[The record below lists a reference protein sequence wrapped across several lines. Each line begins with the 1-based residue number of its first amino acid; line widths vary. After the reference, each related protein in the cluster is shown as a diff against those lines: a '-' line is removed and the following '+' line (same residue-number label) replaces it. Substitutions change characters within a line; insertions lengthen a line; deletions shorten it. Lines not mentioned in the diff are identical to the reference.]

1 MSDKLKLVVL
11 DSNEDTRK
19 AIKSFVQVN
28 FPAIDYAGEADSTK
42 SAYSIINT
50 VTPQI
55 VLMEVQLNGESS
67 SEFLSKLLNENKLN
81 FELIFLTSPDS
92 DSMSNAIEFTALDS
106 ISKPLDT
113 NDAKSKLQNA
123 LTRASL
129 IIDKRLFK
137 EQIRLF
143 VDLFSKNTANNNNNN
158 KRIALHLLRGFI
170 QFVNINDIVLLK
182 TDDNITRISLNDGRV
197 LSSVN
202 NLAFYSKLLTLEM
215 GFIRISQSTMV
226 NNQYI
231 DKFNPSEKI
240 IILTNGDSIDCS
252 RRGAKLFR
260 DYLDN
265 NQNQNDMQQEGGF
278 QALMDKFT
286 SIFRS

>member
-106 ISKPLDT
+106 ISKPLDN

-143 VDLFSKNTANNNNNN
+143 VDLFSKNTANNNNN